1 MQLGD
6 LEKMEHSLDKM
17 SLQVKLTFKGDLQ
30 DTKICLK
37 ENLINS

>member
-1 MQLGD
+1 MQQGD
-6 LEKMEHSLDKM
+6 LEKMEHSLDKI
-17 SLQVKLTFKGDLQ
+17 SLQAKLIFKENLQ